1 MNARDST
8 TQSVQVPSAICW
20 RMDLTMHFTR
30 YAVPCSSRIFG
41 AGIVSVLRSIFMAGA
56 SCGLCDDSHF
66 AGRVPAILHQ
76 KGIEAIKSGA
86 NTSIVPASLRIRY
99 LVGVT
104 AAMRAHHGATVYQIK
119 AVLPHGKEHIDLVCE
134 VINVA
139 S

>member
-1 MNARDST
+1 MNPGT
-8 TQSVQVPSAICW
+8 
-20 RMDLTMHFTR
+20 LN
-30 YAVPCSSRIFG
+30 SRITIKERA
-41 AGIVSVLRSIFMAGA
+41 AGQDAIGQPVETWVDIATVWA
-56 SCGLCDDSHF
+56 S
-66 AGRVPAILHQ
+66 ILHQ

-86 NTSIVPASLRIRY
+86 NTSIVHASLRIRY
-99 LVGVT
+99 RVGVT